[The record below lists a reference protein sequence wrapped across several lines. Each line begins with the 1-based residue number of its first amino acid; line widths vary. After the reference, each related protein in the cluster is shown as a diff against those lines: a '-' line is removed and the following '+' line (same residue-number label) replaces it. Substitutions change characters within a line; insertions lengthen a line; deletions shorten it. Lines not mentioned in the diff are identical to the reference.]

1 METPKYN
8 MTDEI
13 VLGGGCF
20 WCTEAAY
27 KAVDGVKNV
36 TSGYAG
42 GNTEE
47 PSYRE
52 VCKGKT
58 GHAEVIKIE
67 YDPEEIDLTEIL
79 DFFFRIHD
87 PTTENR
93 EGPDVGSQYRSIILY
108 SKENQR
114 KELETFI
121 DERRQEYEEDIVTE
135 LSELEE
141 FYPAEDRHQD
151 YFEKNPE
158 DAYCTMHA
166 QPKVDKAHKM
176 QS

>member
-1 METPKYN
+1 MET
-8 MTDEI
+8 T

-27 KAVDGVKNV
+27 QELDGVEKV

-42 GNTEE
+42 GHTEN

-52 VCKGKT
+52 VCTGTT

-67 YDPEEIDLTEIL
+67 FNEEKISYREIL
-79 DFFFRIHD
+79 DFFFRIHN

-93 EGPDVGSQYRSIILY
+93 EGPDIGSQYRSIILY
-108 SKENQR
+108 KNTTQKEVAENF
-114 KELETFI
+114 LE
-121 DERRQEYEEDIVTE
+121 EKQSEYKDRIVTE
-135 LSELEE
+135 LKELDK
-141 FYPAEDRHQD
+141 FWPAGEKHQN

-166 QPKVDKAHKM
+166 QLKAEV
-176 QS
+176 

>member
-1 METPKYN
+1 
-8 MTDEI
+8 MTQEI

-20 WCTEAAY
+20 WCTEAAF
-27 KAVDGVKNV
+27 KEVEGVEEV

-42 GNTEE
+42 GHTED

-52 VCKGKT
+52 VCSGDT

-67 YDPEEIDLTEIL
+67 YNSEEVSLEEL
-79 DFFFRIHD
+79 LKLFFRIHD

-93 EGPDVGSQYRSIILY
+93 QGPDIGSQYRSIILY
-108 SKENQR
+108 KNQEQKESIEAFIEDR
-114 KELETFI
+114 KEEYQ
-121 DERRQEYEEDIVTE
+121 DEIVTE
-135 LSELEE
+135 IEELEA
-141 FYPAEDRHQD
+141 FYRAEEKHQD

-166 QPKVDKAHKM
+166 QPKVEKAREF
-176 QS
+176 SEG